1 MDAEDWVA
9 ITVHFQGLIDTQQLT
24 IATLNT
30 FASEM
35 EAAAAAAVA
44 AVAAAAAAAASSSSK
59 QQAASRER
67 GFNSE
72 MSQYYISVCNPSI
85 GTDHC

>member
-1 MDAEDWVA
+1 MDAEDRVA
-9 ITVHFQGLIDTQQLT
+9 ITVHFQGLIDTQSWT

-44 AVAAAAAAAASSSSK
+44 AVAAAAAAATSSSK

>member
-9 ITVHFQGLIDTQQLT
+9 ITVHFQGLIDTQQWT

-44 AVAAAAAAAASSSSK
+44 AAYGAAVGNT
-59 QQAASRER
+59 RD
-67 GFNSE
+67 N
-72 MSQYYISVCNPSI
+72 IN
-85 GTDHC
+85 